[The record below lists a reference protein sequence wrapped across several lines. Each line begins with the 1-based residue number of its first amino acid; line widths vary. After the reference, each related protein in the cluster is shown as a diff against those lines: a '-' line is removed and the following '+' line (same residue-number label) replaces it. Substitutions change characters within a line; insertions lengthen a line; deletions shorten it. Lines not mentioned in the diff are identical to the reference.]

1 LSVSF
6 FYQNQSRVLKCI
18 VNIGLLVYN
27 IYYFSIYGGILVKLV
42 LPLTSI
48 ISLSQKEEIEVMKYW
63 GKKANDT
70 NKPQE
75 EEFELLN

>member
-1 LSVSF
+1 M
-6 FYQNQSRVLKCI
+6 
-18 VNIGLLVYN
+18 
-27 IYYFSIYGGILVKLV
+27 KLV

-48 ISLSQKEEIEVMKYW
+48 ISLSQKEEIEDMKYW
-63 GKKANDT
+63 KKKANDT

>member
-1 LSVSF
+1 MGNS
-6 FYQNQSRVLKCI
+6 
-18 VNIGLLVYN
+18 
-27 IYYFSIYGGILVKLV
+27 VKLV

-48 ISLSQKEEIEVMKYW
+48 ISLSQKEEREDMKYW